1 MCSGPYVGSLGRM
14 QFEEKVSNTV
24 SKAQGG
30 GRVETFQGRGRRVA
44 TEAWILVSGIL
55 WLPSSKEGPGA
66 QSGED
71 VGDEWGGGGWG
82 GQCLVG
88 APGGPVR
95 GWLLLESSAPNRE

>member
-1 MCSGPYVGSLGRM
+1 M
-14 QFEEKVSNTV
+14 
-24 SKAQGG
+24 
-30 GRVETFQGRGRRVA
+30 ETFQGRGRRVA